1 MLFVAQFVFFPV
13 KHYPVLLLEALSLSL
28 FHKCHLFLL
37 HNSHKRREPLVR
49 FRHVH
54 LFLRIQW
61 MIDLNALFQNV
72 AFFLLLNFLAFLVY
86 FLYHHLCFDGMIL
99 HLYLFFLLMTG
110 MLLYGGLYRL
120 RFFVFDEQFY
130 YFFSIYMIVLEFMI
144 LMHRN

>member
-61 MIDLNALFQNV
+61 MIDLNSLFQNV
-72 AFFLLLNFLAFLVY
+72 AFFLLLNFLAFLFY
-86 FLYHHLCFDGMIL
+86 FFFHLLCFAVFIV
-99 HLYLFFLLMTG
+99 HFYLFFLLFIDNFFYYQFSIDWIYLHFYLLFLLITG
-110 MLLYGGLYRL
+110 MLL
-120 RFFVFDEQFY
+120 
-130 YFFSIYMIVLEFMI
+130 
-144 LMHRN
+144 